1 MTSFIRISDIPA
13 DELHLLPIFGLR
25 QQIRKDR
32 RQFRSPANETHE
44 QEADVAAP
52 QGRAQ
57 HARAAP
63 AAVSPVE
70 LGQFVTDW
78 QLHDEPCP
86 SARFRFDN
94 EEPPDEVL
102 TTGETL
108 DALYVELGGEG

>member
-13 DELHLLPIFGLR
+13 DELHLLPILALR

-32 RQFRSPANETHE
+32 RQFSSPVNETYE
-44 QEADVAAP
+44 QEADSAAP

-57 HARAAP
+57 HAEASP
-63 AAVSPVE
+63 AEVSPAD

-86 SARFRFDN
+86 SARFRFDK

-102 TTGETL
+102 TRSETL
-108 DALYVELGGEG
+108 DALYVDLGGEG

>member
-1 MTSFIRISDIPA
+1 MTSFIRISDIPT

-32 RQFRSPANETHE
+32 RQFRLPANETHE
-44 QEADVAAP
+44 QEADRDAP
-52 QGRAQ
+52 QDRAQ
-57 HARAAP
+57 PARAAP
-63 AAVSPVE
+63 AEAFPTE

-86 SARFRFDN
+86 SARFRIDN
-94 EEPPDEVL
+94 EKPPGEVL
-102 TTGETL
+102 TRGETF